1 MMLRIG
7 EDKIAYCDT
16 DSIIYRHLRTGPTYA
31 GKGLGNWVSEFAKDE
46 NFIEFFALA
55 PKAYMCIY
63 SKNGETKS
71 NKKSKGVRLTLKN
84 KEKLTSEVHQ
94 QLIKRTIWFT
104 STGKESTLYFPI
116 LLVHFTIQ
124 SNSNSMGHD
133 YATVFSIYS
142 TKLVQAVYTK
152 RCIETFDFSNI
163 EEQDFIRF
171 QLPKVLR
178 TFPYGYLESLKDST
192 ETVSMCIE

>member
-1 MMLRIG
+1 
-7 EDKIAYCDT
+7 
-16 DSIIYRHLRTGPTYA
+16 
-31 GKGLGNWVSEFAKDE
+31 
-46 NFIEFFALA
+46 
-55 PKAYMCIY
+55 
-63 SKNGETKS
+63 
-71 NKKSKGVRLTLKN
+71 
-84 KEKLTSEVHQ
+84 
-94 QLIKRTIWFT
+94 
-104 STGKESTLYFPI
+104 
-116 LLVHFTIQ
+116 
-124 SNSNSMGHD
+124 MGYD